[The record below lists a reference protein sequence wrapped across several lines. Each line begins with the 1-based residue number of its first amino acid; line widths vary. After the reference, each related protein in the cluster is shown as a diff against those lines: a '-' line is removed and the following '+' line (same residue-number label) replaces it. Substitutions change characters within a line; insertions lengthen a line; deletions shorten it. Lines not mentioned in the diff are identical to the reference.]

1 MKTFR
6 LRCKKLCAVVLMI
19 VTAFGF
25 SFATP
30 KTAQAANTK
39 YWIKV
44 NKQANVATVYQLKN
58 GTYKP
63 IKAFLVSCGGANTP
77 AGTFYTPAKYRWQTL
92 MGPSYGQYCTRVHG
106 GVLFHSVWYY
116 EKNPSTQ
123 STVQFNKLG
132 QTASH
137 GCIRLSVGDAKWIY
151 DNCALGTKVTVY
163 SSSNPGP
170 LGKPK
175 GIKVSTA
182 RRQYWDP
189 TDPSK
194 KNPYRKQKA
203 TLTVAKKKAKTAEY
217 GTSYNVK
224 SGVTAKDKIT
234 KKSLTK
240 NITYTTTKYVKG
252 KYRKAKFSTKSLGTY
267 RIKYT
272 VKSSLGVKTTKTMVV
287 RVVDTLA
294 PVITA
299 KNRTV
304 KVNTANAV
312 TGVTAKMRS
321 GANRTSAMTVK
332 IKAPGASAYTTYTY
346 AKAKAYKFS
355 KPGQYA
361 VQYSVKNTN
370 KPYRAATKKIT
381 ITVTGNVNAQINT
394 SAEIVT
400 VPAAS
405 TDQTVINAVRAVVTI
420 NDNGTVVA
428 GTNTTVTVVLVK
440 DQAGTVTAANVS
452 YKGKNG
458 VTVTK
463 QIKVQFEQATTGTTE
478 QQTTSTERTYL
489 HKPIVSGTVDQIRSE
504 FGKTD
509 TIHIVFMGV
518 DYRPN
523 PPPLFDIEHVDTVLG
538 GAAHDLFAVV
548 RESATE
554 DRVLAGK
561 FGCLGD
567 RVTVARS

>member
-272 VKSSLGVKTTKTMVV
+272 VKSSLGVKTTKTIVV

-370 KPYRAATKKIT
+370 KPYRAATKKIM

-394 SAEIVT
+394 SAETVT

-405 TDQTVINAVRAVVTI
+405 TDQAVIDAVRAVVTI

-463 QIKVQFEQATTGTTE
+463 QIKVRFGQATTGTTE
-478 QQTTSTERTYL
+478 QQTTSTESTAQ
-489 HKPIVSGTVDQIRSE
+489 PQQ
-504 FGKTD
+504 
-509 TIHIVFMGV
+509 
-518 DYRPN
+518 
-523 PPPLFDIEHVDTVLG
+523 
-538 GAAHDLFAVV
+538 
-548 RESATE
+548 
-554 DRVLAGK
+554 
-561 FGCLGD
+561 
-567 RVTVARS
+567 

>member
-240 NITYTTTKYVKG
+240 NITYTTTKYIKG

-299 KNRTV
+299 KNCTV

-478 QQTTSTERTYL
+478 QQTTSTESTAQ
-489 HKPIVSGTVDQIRSE
+489 PQQ
-504 FGKTD
+504 
-509 TIHIVFMGV
+509 
-518 DYRPN
+518 
-523 PPPLFDIEHVDTVLG
+523 
-538 GAAHDLFAVV
+538 
-548 RESATE
+548 
-554 DRVLAGK
+554 
-561 FGCLGD
+561 
-567 RVTVARS
+567 

>member
-203 TLTVAKKKAKTAEY
+203 TLTVATVSQNKKLVLRADVSEKYYNSLNSINNANFKTPYDNRVYALPDLSGKLLSVGKA
-217 GTSYNVK
+217 
-224 SGVTAKDKIT
+224 
-234 KKSLTK
+234 
-240 NITYTTTKYVKG
+240 
-252 KYRKAKFSTKSLGTY
+252 
-267 RIKYT
+267 
-272 VKSSLGVKTTKTMVV
+272 
-287 RVVDTLA
+287 
-294 PVITA
+294 
-299 KNRTV
+299 
-304 KVNTANAV
+304 
-312 TGVTAKMRS
+312 
-321 GANRTSAMTVK
+321 
-332 IKAPGASAYTTYTY
+332 
-346 AKAKAYKFS
+346 
-355 KPGQYA
+355 
-361 VQYSVKNTN
+361 
-370 KPYRAATKKIT
+370 
-381 ITVTGNVNAQINT
+381 
-394 SAEIVT
+394 
-400 VPAAS
+400 
-405 TDQTVINAVRAVVTI
+405 
-420 NDNGTVVA
+420 A
-428 GTNTTVTVVLVK
+428 GTNSFFIPVTFEFDNRGDIIPGSFVEIYLLSYPMENVLSLPVSALTNEMGNFYVYRQLDEEGYQK
-440 DQAGTVTAANVS
+440 QEVTLGANN
-452 YKGKNG
+452 GKE
-458 VTVTK
+458 
-463 QIKVQFEQATTGTTE
+463 VQV
-478 QQTTSTERTYL
+478 L
-489 HKPIVSGTVDQIRSE
+489 SGLT
-504 FGKTD
+504 
-509 TIHIVFMGV
+509 
-518 DYRPN
+518 P
-523 PPPLFDIEHVDTVLG
+523 
-538 GAAHDLFAVV
+538 
-548 RESATE
+548 
-554 DRVLAGK
+554 
-561 FGCLGD
+561 GD
-567 RVTVARS
+567 RIVTRGAYQVKMASASAAIPGHTHEH

>member
-1 MKTFR
+1 MQNRTD
-6 LRCKKLCAVVLMI
+6 LALE
-19 VTAFGF
+19 
-25 SFATP
+25 
-30 KTAQAANTK
+30 
-39 YWIKV
+39 
-44 NKQANVATVYQLKN
+44 LKE
-58 GTYKP
+58 
-63 IKAFLVSCGGANTP
+63 
-77 AGTFYTPAKYRWQTL
+77 
-92 MGPSYGQYCTRVHG
+92 
-106 GVLFHSVWYY
+106 
-116 EKNPSTQ
+116 EKNIGSAQ
-123 STVQFNKLG
+123 SGIIVKTRIDTTNHIKETKIIIKNKKG
-132 QTASH
+132 EDS
-137 GCIRLSVGDAKWIY
+137 
-151 DNCALGTKVTVY
+151 
-163 SSSNPGP
+163 

-175 GIKVSTA
+175 GIKVPTA

-217 GTSYNVK
+217 RTSYNVK

-240 NITYTTTKYVKG
+240 NITYTTTKYIKG

-272 VKSSLGVKTTKTMVV
+272 VKSSLGVKTTKTIVV

-321 GANRTSAMTVK
+321 GANRTSAMK

-394 SAEIVT
+394 SAETVT

-405 TDQTVINAVRAVVTI
+405 TDQAVIDAVRAIVTI

-463 QIKVQFEQATTGTTE
+463 QIKVQFEQATTE
-478 QQTTSTERTYL
+478 QQTTSTE
-489 HKPIVSGTVDQIRSE
+489 S
-504 FGKTD
+504 
-509 TIHIVFMGV
+509 
-518 DYRPN
+518 
-523 PPPLFDIEHVDTVLG
+523 
-538 GAAHDLFAVV
+538 
-548 RESATE
+548 TE
-554 DRVLAGK
+554 QPQ
-561 FGCLGD
+561 
-567 RVTVARS
+567 

>member
-1 MKTFR
+1 M
-6 LRCKKLCAVVLMI
+6 
-19 VTAFGF
+19 
-25 SFATP
+25 
-30 KTAQAANTK
+30 
-39 YWIKV
+39 
-44 NKQANVATVYQLKN
+44 
-58 GTYKP
+58 
-63 IKAFLVSCGGANTP
+63 
-77 AGTFYTPAKYRWQTL
+77 
-92 MGPSYGQYCTRVHG
+92 
-106 GVLFHSVWYY
+106 
-116 EKNPSTQ
+116 
-123 STVQFNKLG
+123 
-132 QTASH
+132 
-137 GCIRLSVGDAKWIY
+137 
-151 DNCALGTKVTVY
+151 
-163 SSSNPGP
+163 
-170 LGKPK
+170 
-175 GIKVSTA
+175 
-182 RRQYWDP
+182 
-189 TDPSK
+189 
-194 KNPYRKQKA
+194 
-203 TLTVAKKKAKTAEY
+203 
-217 GTSYNVK
+217 
-224 SGVTAKDKIT
+224 
-234 KKSLTK
+234 
-240 NITYTTTKYVKG
+240 
-252 KYRKAKFSTKSLGTY
+252 
-267 RIKYT
+267 
-272 VKSSLGVKTTKTMVV
+272 KSSLGVKTTKTMVV

-428 GTNTTVTVVLVK
+428 GTNTTVIVVLVK

-478 QQTTSTERTYL
+478 QQTTSTESTAQ
-489 HKPIVSGTVDQIRSE
+489 PQQ
-504 FGKTD
+504 
-509 TIHIVFMGV
+509 
-518 DYRPN
+518 
-523 PPPLFDIEHVDTVLG
+523 
-538 GAAHDLFAVV
+538 
-548 RESATE
+548 
-554 DRVLAGK
+554 
-561 FGCLGD
+561 
-567 RVTVARS
+567 

>member
-1 MKTFR
+1 MKTFQ

-63 IKAFLVSCGGANTP
+63 IKAFLTSCGGANTP

-224 SGVTAKDKIT
+224 SGVTAIDKIT

-252 KYRKAKFSTKSLGTY
+252 KYRKATFSTKSLGTY

-272 VKSSLGVKTTKTMVV
+272 VKSSLGVKTTKTIVV

-304 KVNTANAV
+304 KVNTTNAV

-332 IKAPGASAYTTYTY
+332 IKAPGTSAYTTYTY

-355 KPGQYA
+355 KPGRYA
-361 VQYSVKNTN
+361 VQYSVKNIN
-370 KPYRAATKKIT
+370 KPYRAATKNIT

-394 SAEIVT
+394 SAEAVT

-405 TDQTVINAVRAVVTI
+405 TEQAVIDAVRAVATI

-428 GTNTTVTVVLVK
+428 GTNTAVAVVLVK
-440 DQAGTVTAANVS
+440 DQAGTITAANVS

-478 QQTTSTERTYL
+478 QQTTPTES
-489 HKPIVSGTVDQIRSE
+489 PAQ
-504 FGKTD
+504 
-509 TIHIVFMGV
+509 
-518 DYRPN
+518 PQQ
-523 PPPLFDIEHVDTVLG
+523 
-538 GAAHDLFAVV
+538 
-548 RESATE
+548 
-554 DRVLAGK
+554 
-561 FGCLGD
+561 
-567 RVTVARS
+567 

>member
-1 MKTFR
+1 MADRSDERKQ
-6 LRCKKLCAVVLMI
+6 LRCSFCNKTQDQVRKLIAGPGAYICDECVEICSEIIEEELVDAGLDSDGDINLLKPKEIKEFLDEYVIGQEEAKKVLAVAVYNHYKRILAQKDFEVELQKSNILM
-19 VTAFGF
+19 VGPTGSGKTYLAQTLAKLLNVP
-25 SFATP
+25 FAIADATTLTEAGYVGEDVENILL
-30 KTAQAANTK
+30 KLIQAAD
-39 YWIKV
+39 YDIER
-44 NKQANVATVYQLKN
+44 AE
-58 GTYKP
+58 
-63 IKAFLVSCGGANTP
+63 
-77 AGTFYTPAKYRWQTL
+77 
-92 MGPSYGQYCTRVHG
+92 HG
-106 GVLFHSVWYY
+106 
-116 EKNPSTQ
+116 
-123 STVQFNKLG
+123 
-132 QTASH
+132 
-137 GCIRLSVGDAKWIY
+137 IIY
-151 DNCALGTKVTVY
+151 IDE
-163 SSSNPGP
+163 
-170 LGKPK
+170 
-175 GIKVSTA
+175 I
-182 RRQYWDP
+182 
-189 TDPSK
+189 
-194 KNPYRKQKA
+194 
-203 TLTVAKKKAKTAEY
+203 
-217 GTSYNVK
+217 
-224 SGVTAKDKIT
+224 DKIT

-272 VKSSLGVKTTKTMVV
+272 VKSSLGVKTTKTIVV

-370 KPYRAATKKIT
+370 KPYRAATKKIM

-478 QQTTSTERTYL
+478 QQTTSTESTAQ
-489 HKPIVSGTVDQIRSE
+489 PQQ
-504 FGKTD
+504 
-509 TIHIVFMGV
+509 
-518 DYRPN
+518 
-523 PPPLFDIEHVDTVLG
+523 
-538 GAAHDLFAVV
+538 
-548 RESATE
+548 
-554 DRVLAGK
+554 
-561 FGCLGD
+561 
-567 RVTVARS
+567 